1 MKKRILAVLLVAMIM
16 IATVAPAS
24 AIVIQPYSTPSVN
37 GGLLHDSGSTYILW
51 STATTATTEYKSTS
65 ATLYKYIN
73 GTWSYQT
80 TVYKDG
86 YTLQVKAEKNVT
98 LAEGDYM
105 VNLTATT
112 SNGTAIRTRYYY
124 I

>member
-1 MKKRILAVLLVAMIM
+1 MKKRILAVLLVTMILA
-16 IATVAPAS
+16 ATVAPAS
-24 AIVIQPYSTPSVN
+24 AIEIQPYSAPSVN

-51 STATTATTEYKSTS
+51 STATTATTEFKSTS

-73 GTWSYQT
+73 GTWTYQT
-80 TVYKDG
+80 TVYKEG
-86 YTLQVKAEKNVT
+86 YTPEVKAQKNVT
-98 LAEGDYM
+98 LTAGDYM

-112 SNGTAIRTRYYY
+112 SNGTATRTRYYY